1 MTSMTATSKTAPVVR
16 FAPSPT
22 GYIHIGNARTA
33 LFNALIALK
42 GGGSFI
48 LRYDD
53 TDTERSRREYA
64 DAIAEDLNWLGIVPD
79 RVARQSERLALYDAA
94 AEKLKAAGLLYP
106 CYETAEDLD
115 RRRRLQRARGLPPI
129 YDRAALALS
138 DDDRAACEAEG
149 RKPHWRFLMP
159 NFDGDATAIR
169 RTEIEW
175 DDLCRGHQ
183 TIDIGSLSDPVL
195 IREDGSYLYTLPSVV
210 DDIEMGVTEI
220 VRGDDHVT
228 NTAVQIALFTALGA
242 EPPRFGHHNL
252 LTTASGEGLSKRI
265 GSLSIRALREEG
277 YEALAVAALAVL
289 IGTSEAVAPVAS
301 LDALAGHFDLA
312 AVSRAPAR
320 FDPHELAGLNAR
332 MLHEMPFEAVAPRLE
347 ALGVG
352 GGEALWNAIRGNL
365 ATLNEARIWWDV
377 VAGEESL
384 ADGEGADAAF
394 LTSARETLPEE
405 PWDGETW
412 KSWTK
417 ALKAETGRKGKDLFL
432 PLRRAL
438 TGRESGPELAL
449 LLPLIGRRRTLARL
463 S

>member
-1 MTSMTATSKTAPVVR
+1 MTANTAPVVR

-33 LFNALIALK
+33 LFNALLALK
-42 GGGSFI
+42 SGGSFI

-64 DAIAEDLNWLGIVPD
+64 DAIAEDLTWLGITPD
-79 RVARQSERLALYDAA
+79 RVERQSERLALYDAA

-106 CYETAEDLD
+106 CYETSEELD

-138 DDDRAACEAEG
+138 DTDRAALEAEG

-159 NFDGDATAIR
+159 NFESDVTAIR
-169 RTEIEW
+169 RTEIHW
-175 DDLCRGHQ
+175 DDLCRGPQ
-183 TIDIGSLSDPVL
+183 TIDIGSLSDPVMV
-195 IREDGSYLYTLPSVV
+195 REDGTYLYTFASIV
-210 DDIEMGVTEI
+210 DDADMGVTDI

-228 NTAVQIALFTALGA
+228 NTAVQIALFRAIGA

-252 LTTASGEGLSKRI
+252 LTTATGEGLSKRI

-277 YEALAVAALAVL
+277 YEAMAVAALAVL
-289 IGTSEAVAPVAS
+289 IGTSEAVAPVSS
-301 LDALAGHFDLA
+301 LDELAGRFDLA
-312 AVSRAPAR
+312 AVSKAPAR

-332 MLHEMPFEAVAPRLE
+332 MLHEMSCEAVAPRLA

-352 GGEALWNAIRGNL
+352 GGETLWEAIRGNL

-377 VAGEESL
+377 VDGDEIYA
-384 ADGEGADAAF
+384 AGEGADAAF
-394 LTSARETLPEE
+394 LQSARDTLPPE

-417 ALKAETGRKGKDLFL
+417 ALRAETGRKGKELFL